1 MKKPLKVF
9 KSTFKDG
16 LEDTVKVW
24 LDEEYI
30 K

>member
-1 MKKPLKVF
+1 MKKPLKIF
-9 KSTFKDG
+9 KSTFKNN
-16 LEDTVKVW
+16 LEDTVKGW